1 VSRAV
6 GTRPNPINDPL
17 PEDVQK
23 ILRKAIRLEWI
34 TIIYMVFA
42 ITLVGVV
49 AGQSQAMRAAWVEDM
64 LGLLPP
70 IAFLIATRF
79 TRRPA
84 NRKHPYGYHRSIG
97 VGHLVSATAL
107 LMMGGLLFFNSAMG
121 LLSQEKPP
129 IGVTVLF
136 GYDIWAGWLMVGAM
150 TITGIIPVIL
160 GRMKLKLAEPLHD
173 KVLRADADMQKA
185 DWMTAFATIIGVLG
199 IGVGLWWMDGVVAIL
214 VSGSIIYDGVTN
226 LKAAIED
233 LTDTYPMRFDDSDFH
248 PLIEEAAKAA
258 HSSRWVREAA
268 ARGRDQGRLFH
279 VEVFVVPRAGEDPT
293 TEQLMALRD
302 RIREVH
308 WKLYDIVIVPVPAL
322 PEHLVGH

>member
-1 VSRAV
+1 MSRTGGSGQDPV
-6 GTRPNPINDPL
+6 HNPL

-23 ILRKAIRLEWI
+23 ILKKAVRLEWI

-42 ITLVGVV
+42 ITLVGLV

-70 IAFLIATRF
+70 IAFLIATRI
-79 TRRPA
+79 TRRSA
-84 NRKHPYGYHRSIG
+84 NRKHPYGYHRAIG

-107 LMMGGLLFFNSAMG
+107 LMMGGLLLFNSAMG
-121 LLSQEKPP
+121 LISQEKPP
-129 IGVTVLF
+129 IGLTVLF

-150 TITGIIPVIL
+150 LITGIVPVIL

-199 IGVGLWWMDGVVAIL
+199 IGVGVWWMDGAVAIL
-214 VSGSIIYDGVTN
+214 VSGSIIYDGLTN

-233 LTDTYPMRFDDSDFH
+233 LVDTYPMRFDDSDYH
-248 PLIEEAAKAA
+248 PLIEEAADTA
-258 HSSRWVREAA
+258 RGTVWVQDAA

-279 VEVFVVPRAGEDPT
+279 VEVFVI
-293 TEQLMALRD
+293 LRD
-302 RIREVH
+302 GQAPTVQQFEELRERIRQVH
-308 WKLYDIVIVPVPAL
+308 WKLYDIVIVPVSEL
-322 PEHLVGH
+322 PRQLVD